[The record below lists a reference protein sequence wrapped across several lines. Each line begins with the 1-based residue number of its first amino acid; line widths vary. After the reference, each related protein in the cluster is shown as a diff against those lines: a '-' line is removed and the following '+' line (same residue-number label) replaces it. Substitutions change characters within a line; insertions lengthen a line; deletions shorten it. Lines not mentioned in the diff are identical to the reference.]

1 MARWEALLRGDTD
14 LVRERYAAARD
25 LAQARAYEF
34 LPAKKVAELPLAEI
48 MERFEA
54 SLNAHGNI
62 DDRKGRAFLGAVKEP
77 GTANK
82 EIKLFGTVLRRVN
95 KMRML
100 DLDLP
105 LGIAVCLTHDGSA
118 PMRKGLQSP
127 SIARR
132 VRLAGFPPK
141 TPHETHRREPVTE
154 FASRRPEN
162 SCRPHT
168 LPSCP
173 SLSRR
178 VKSGKPSL
186 RRWKIG
192 DRAAQETSATHFYSA
207 RATALS
213 RPL

>member
-14 LVRERYAAARD
+14 LARERYAAARD
-25 LAQARAYEF
+25 LAQARGYEF
-34 LPAKKVAELPLAEI
+34 LPAKKVAERPLAAI

-100 DLDLP
+100 GLDIP
-105 LGIAVCLTHDGSA
+105 LGIAVSLTHDGRV

-127 SIARR
+127 RIARR
-132 VRLAGFPPK
+132 VRLAGFSPK
-141 TPHETHRREPVTE
+141 TPPRNAPARTCDGICIPHTREQLSTPRPAFLSQPVT
-154 FASRRPEN
+154 
-162 SCRPHT
+162 
-168 LPSCP
+168 PS
-173 SLSRR
+173 
-178 VKSGKPSL
+178 
-186 RRWKIG
+186 KIRQTFTE
-192 DRAAQETSATHFYSA
+192 DMEDW
-207 RATALS
+207 
-213 RPL
+213 